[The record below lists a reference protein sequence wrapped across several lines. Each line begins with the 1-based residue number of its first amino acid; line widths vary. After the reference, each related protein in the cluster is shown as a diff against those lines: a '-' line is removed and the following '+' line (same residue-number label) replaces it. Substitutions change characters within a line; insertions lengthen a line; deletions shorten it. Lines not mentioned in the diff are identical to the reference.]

1 MKIKTVVIFVVV
13 VIEGG
18 TREFS
23 VVLEMAMS
31 GSEGVHF
38 IESIWLNTHDLCMWV
53 CKLYCKK
60 ICVELKKKQLLCKVV
75 MLYFENLC
83 FCFILYFFQI
93 FLIHDC

>member
-13 VIEGG
+13 VIEEG

-53 CKLYCKK
+53 CTLYCKK
-60 ICVELKKKQLLCKVV
+60 ICVELKKKSNCCVKLLCCILKICVFV
-75 MLYFENLC
+75 LFCIFSKYF
-83 FCFILYFFQI
+83 
-93 FLIHDC
+93 